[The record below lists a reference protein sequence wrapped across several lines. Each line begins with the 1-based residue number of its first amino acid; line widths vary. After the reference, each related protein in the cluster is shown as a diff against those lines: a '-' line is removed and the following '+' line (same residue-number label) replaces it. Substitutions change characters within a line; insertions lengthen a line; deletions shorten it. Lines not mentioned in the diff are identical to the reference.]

1 MAARSTRSLQY
12 FGISVTLTPASTGQ
26 NLLALLQAVDN
37 NVPATCRE
45 LTVQADS
52 VAAVSVGDAS
62 ISSTRR
68 GYTLQVGDSKTYR
81 SSAVQDVPIGA
92 IYLFSAGAAVVNVEG
107 WC

>member
-12 FGISVTLTPASTGQ
+12 FGISVTLTPAVTGQ
-26 NLLALLQAVDN
+26 NLLTLLQAVDP

-45 LTVQADS
+45 LTVQVQS
-52 VAAVSVGDAS
+52 VGPVDVGDAS

-68 GYTLQVGDSKTYR
+68 GYELQVGDSKTYR

-92 IYLFSAGAAVVNVEG
+92 LYLFSASAAVVNVEG